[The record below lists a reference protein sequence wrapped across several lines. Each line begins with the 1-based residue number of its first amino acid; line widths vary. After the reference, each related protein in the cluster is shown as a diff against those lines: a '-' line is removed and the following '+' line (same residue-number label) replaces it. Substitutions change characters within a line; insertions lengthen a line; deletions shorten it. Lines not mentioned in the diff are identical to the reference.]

1 MRGLHPLAKYPG
13 PLLASLTNG
22 WKAYHVYKLFLK
34 SSSSFINNM
43 DQLCGWARI
52 IIYGMETPSL
62 LFTKAVAQ
70 WANPSFM
77 MRLRLS
83 IQISLELR
91 MMMWVYIVTTDRP
104 TLFIDDSFLTDSPRL
119 LLRNWSLWLKVKWS
133 SSRISYTHLHRPE
146 KYSTWNCYFRSSSV
160 AFGKPFGAQQRGY
173 EEVLP
178 AINDHLLLADIV
190 GELPLQNV
198 TKAISRWSPIPWM
211 GRLMKKR
218 DALKRSVRNAS
229 NTR

>member
-1 MRGLHPLAKYPG
+1 MQLEILWENIYTRLFQFDHQWLLPGGICSLPVLSYLIYMRGLHPLAKYPG

-91 MMMWVYIVTTDRP
+91 MMM
-104 TLFIDDSFLTDSPRL
+104 
-119 LLRNWSLWLKVKWS
+119 
-133 SSRISYTHLHRPE
+133 
-146 KYSTWNCYFRSSSV
+146 
-160 AFGKPFGAQQRGY
+160 
-173 EEVLP
+173 
-178 AINDHLLLADIV
+178 
-190 GELPLQNV
+190 
-198 TKAISRWSPIPWM
+198 
-211 GRLMKKR
+211 
-218 DALKRSVRNAS
+218 
-229 NTR
+229 